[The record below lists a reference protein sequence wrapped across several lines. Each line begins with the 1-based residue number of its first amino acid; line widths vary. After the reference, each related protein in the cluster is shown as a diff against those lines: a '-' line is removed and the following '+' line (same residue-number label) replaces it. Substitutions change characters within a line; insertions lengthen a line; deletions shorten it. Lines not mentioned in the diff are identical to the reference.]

1 MNAMICWAFPYLIS
15 GGENWIII
23 RSLWRFF
30 GSSSFNIPT
39 MTDSFFLFPSCCVLC
54 HSQFCL
60 FHLELLPP
68 LPPIPPGAASTLI
81 CHQIPNR
88 VFLLFLSLH
97 CIPVWH
103 CPIPGSSLWCPNS
116 TWLHLVLVKH
126 LPILVQLL
134 EVHDQGRSK
143 ICSKHRATVLC
154 LCGIISLRALFRCPS
169 HPVPLPPSVTS
180 LEASSFQPLITF
192 FPPLRSLP
200 CISIYLSS
208 SNCQELH
215 FCPKNVKLFEIIG
228 AAVWQLA
235 CLLSSW
241 S

>member
-1 MNAMICWAFPYLIS
+1 MICWAFPYLIS
-15 GGENWIII
+15 GDEN
-23 RSLWRFF
+23 SLAALLSIFQQWLC
-30 GSSSFNIPT
+30 
-39 MTDSFFLFPSCCVLC
+39 SFFLFPSCWVLC

-60 FHLELLPP
+60 SHK
-68 LPPIPPGAASTLI
+68 IPK
-81 CHQIPNR
+81 R
-88 VFLLFLSLH
+88 VFPLFLSFL
-97 CIPVWH
+97 IPVWH

-154 LCGIISLRALFRCPS
+154 LFGIISLRALFRCPS

-215 FCPKNVKLFEIIG
+215 FCPKNVKYQTILNMFQ
-228 AAVWQLA
+228 W
-235 CLLSSW
+235 LS
-241 S
+241 